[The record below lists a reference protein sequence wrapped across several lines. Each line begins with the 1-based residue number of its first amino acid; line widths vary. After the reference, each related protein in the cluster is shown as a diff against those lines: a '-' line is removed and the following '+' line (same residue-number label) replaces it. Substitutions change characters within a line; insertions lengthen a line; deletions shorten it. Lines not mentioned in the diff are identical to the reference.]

1 MGNSHLSNEALPP
14 EQQVVNEYAGADA
27 QLKAL
32 LGYLDDSLKSMRER
46 RAYVAPAGRW
56 SLKPY
61 GDKRAKQR
69 SAAGLLVIEKN
80 FYATMGP
87 AKVEQLDE
95 EAGWKPIA
103 RPNINCDIAWA
114 FKAKTD
120 ERSAQLGSRRDL
132 DYKEKDM
139 VAERRKGAFTKLEIQ
154 VVGEGLFELSEDAY
168 DYLKG
173 HVRDRDI
180 WFEQSVQ
187 VLLRK
192 REFAEMLLNRPGKQ
206 HEPLKQMLEADFEF
220 EPSPHVPLPA
230 DRWIELTKPE
240 IMGTDQ
246 QREFVEKAL
255 HGKDLTVVWGPAGS
269 GKTTAICEFI
279 RQAVRANKK
288 VLMVGSTHVAVDNV
302 LEKFAR
308 TEKAPTRDDEAGVVA
323 VRVGRPAKV
332 SEHVRPLLIEN
343 FLRTHRERLQRHL
356 KPLADSTKPEAQAAR
371 RMLESID
378 GAVDEYGHPD
388 AKDGILHAIL
398 MGANLVCGT
407 TIGILQHPAVRQA
420 RETGTYPEFD
430 YLILDEA
437 SKTTLDEF
445 LVPAMCAKRWIIVGD
460 PYQLAPFCEEAE
472 LSATMLAAM
481 MGRQVISTEAEASA
495 PLPPPSQTP
504 QLRKALQAAIKAGME
519 ARAVRFQDDAH
530 ARRMIQERDAAI
542 SALATYE
549 VYDVEG
555 NLTSLEQATEQA
567 MAIAL
572 PSVLEALIGQAEG
585 LPSARSI
592 VRPLRDG
599 LASRMVKLKY
609 QHRMPKHLAEFAKE
623 HVYKG
628 RMLHTPENAKEKPRL
643 HSNDTGWEGRL
654 VVLTA
659 ADPEELVPA
668 HKDRERESA
677 RQLVLAVKELMDFA
691 VWAKANPRPA
701 GQDLW
706 RAYLISTYKN
716 QNLLCRK
723 LVEHLYEAHG
733 DLFDGVDI
741 EANTVDSCQGHEAD
755 LVILSLV
762 RDRQT
767 PFMRSLNRMN
777 VAFTRARSR
786 MVILEDIPSRT
797 EESEASG
804 QACTMLDA
812 LHDYPVTR
820 IEAKDLAAARRIVD
834 EAFSA

>member
-1 MGNSHLSNEALPP
+1 MGNLHISNEALPP
-14 EQQVVNEYAGADA
+14 EQRVVNEYAGADA

-32 LGYLDDSLKSMRER
+32 IGYLDDSLKSLRER

-61 GDKRAKQR
+61 PEKRAKQR
-69 SAAGLLVIEKN
+69 SAAGRLIIENN

-103 RPNINCDIAWA
+103 RPNINCEIAWA
-114 FKAKTD
+114 FKD
-120 ERSAQLGSRRDL
+120 QGDPRSTQLGTSQELAYR
-132 DYKEKDM
+132 EKDM
-139 VAERRKGAFTKLEIQ
+139 VAKRRRGGFTKLEIQ
-154 VVGEGLFELSEDAY
+154 VVGEGVFELSEESY

-173 HVRDRDI
+173 HPRDRAI

-192 REFAEMLLNRPGKQ
+192 REFAEMLLNRPGRQ

-220 EPSPHVPLPA
+220 APSPHVPLPP

-240 IMGTDQ
+240 IMGTEQ

-255 HGKDLTVVWGPAGS
+255 QGKDFTVVWGPAGS

-356 KPLADSTKPEAQAAR
+356 KPLADSSQPEAQAAR
-371 RMLESID
+371 RMLESVD

-388 AKDGILHAIL
+388 AQGGILHAIL

-472 LSATMLAAM
+472 LGATMLAAM
-481 MGRQVISTEAEASA
+481 MGRQEDSSAAEEPALKSA
-495 PLPPPSQTP
+495 PAREPK
-504 QLRKALQAAIKAGME
+504 LRKALQAAIKAAIE

-530 ARRMIQERDAAI
+530 ARRMVQERAAAI
-542 SALATYE
+542 GALATYE
-549 VYDVEG
+549 VRDDER
-555 NLTSLEQATEQA
+555 NAISLEQATEQA

-572 PSVLEALIGQAEG
+572 PSVLEALIGQAED

-592 VRPLRDG
+592 VRPLREG

-609 QHRMPKHLAEFAKE
+609 QHRMPRHLADFAKA

-628 RMLHTPENAKEKPRL
+628 RMLHTPDNAGEKPRL
-643 HSNDTGWEGRL
+643 HSNDSGWEGRL

-659 ADPEELVPA
+659 ADPEELTPA

-691 VWAKANPRPA
+691 VWAKANPKPA
-701 GQDLW
+701 GQDPW

-755 LVILSLV
+755 LVLLSLV

-786 MVILEDIPSRT
+786 MVILEDLPSRT
-797 EESEASG
+797 EEAEATG

-812 LHDYPVTR
+812 LHNYPVTR
-820 IEAKDLAAARRIVD
+820 IEAKHLDVARRIVD
-834 EAFSA
+834 EAFSG

>member
-1 MGNSHLSNEALPP
+1 MGNSHISNEALPP
-14 EQQVVNEYAGADA
+14 GQQIVNEYAGADA
-27 QLKAL
+27 QLKGL
-32 LGYLDDSLKSMRER
+32 IRYLDDSLRSMRER

-56 SLKPY
+56 YLQPY

-69 SAAGLLVIEKN
+69 SAAGRLVIEKN
-80 FYATMGP
+80 FYASMAPTG
-87 AKVEQLDE
+87 AQHLDE
-95 EAGWKPIA
+95 EDGWKAIA
-103 RPNINCDIAWA
+103 RPNINCETAWA
-114 FKAKTD
+114 FKPSEDA
-120 ERSAQLGSRRDL
+120 RISQLGERQAL
-132 DYKEKDM
+132 DFKEKELVVM
-139 VAERRKGAFTKLEIQ
+139 RRKGEFRKLEIK
-154 VVGEGLFELSEDAY
+154 VVGEGVFELSEDAF

-173 HVRDRDI
+173 HAHDRSI

-220 EPSPHVPLPA
+220 APLPHEPLPA
-230 DRWIELTKPE
+230 DRWIELTEPN
-240 IMGTDQ
+240 IMGTEQ

-255 HGKDLTVVWGPAGS
+255 KGKDFTVVWGPAGS
-269 GKTTAICEFI
+269 GKTKAICEFI
-279 RQAVRANKK
+279 RQAVRENKK

-308 TEKAPTRDDEAGVVA
+308 TEKAPLRDDEIGVVA

-343 FLRTHRERLQRHL
+343 FLHTHRERLQRHL
-356 KPLADSTKPEAQAAR
+356 KPLASSAQPEAAAAR
-371 RMLESID
+371 RMLDAID
-378 GAVDEYGHPD
+378 GATDEYGHPD
-388 AKDGILHAIL
+388 VQGSILHAIL

-407 TIGILQHPAVRQA
+407 TIGILQHPAVRLA
-420 RETGTYPEFD
+420 RETGSYPEFD

-472 LSATMLAAM
+472 LGATMLAAM
-481 MGRQVISTEAEASA
+481 MGRPVVSTEDDGVLQDPKVRE
-495 PLPPPSQTP
+495 PE
-504 QLRKALQAAIKAGME
+504 LRKALQRAIKAALE
-519 ARAVRFQDDAH
+519 ERAVRFQDDAH
-530 ARRMIQERDAAI
+530 AQRIAQERTAAMG
-542 SALATYE
+542 ALATYAVRDPE
-549 VYDVEG
+549 D
-555 NLTSLEQATEQA
+555 NPISLRQATEQA

-592 VRPLRDG
+592 VRPLREG

-609 QHRMPKHLAEFAKE
+609 QHRMPRHLADFAKE
-623 HVYKG
+623 HVYQG
-628 RMLHTPENAKEKPRL
+628 RMLHTPDNAEEKPRL
-643 HSNDTGWEGRL
+643 HSTDLGWEGRL
-654 VVLTA
+654 VVLAA
-659 ADPEELVPA
+659 ADAEQLTPV
-668 HKDRERESA
+668 HQDRERESA
-677 RQLVLAVKELMDFA
+677 RQLVLAVKELLDFA
-691 VWAKANPRPA
+691 AWAKANPKPP
-701 GQDLW
+701 GQDPW

-716 QNLLCRK
+716 QNRLCQLL
-723 LVEHLYEAHG
+723 VDHLYEAHG
-733 DLFDGVDI
+733 DLFDGVDV

-786 MVILEDIPSRT
+786 MVILEDIPART
-797 EESEASG
+797 EEAVAGG

-812 LHDYPVTR
+812 LHEYPVTKV
-820 IEAKDLAAARRIVD
+820 EAKQLDEALRIVD
-834 EAFSA
+834 EAFPA

>member
-1 MGNSHLSNEALPP
+1 MGNSHVSNEALPP

-32 LGYLDDSLKSMRER
+32 IGYLDDSLKSMRER
-46 RAYVAPAGRW
+46 RAYVAPAGHW
-56 SLKPY
+56 SLRPY
-61 GDKRAKQR
+61 AAKRAKQR
-69 SAAGLLVIEKN
+69 AAAGLLVIEKN
-80 FYATMGP
+80 FYAKMGP

-95 EAGWKPIA
+95 EAGWKAIA
-103 RPNINCDIAWA
+103 RPNINCEIAWGFQTPEDA
-114 FKAKTD
+114 RT
-120 ERSAQLGSRRDL
+120 AQFGQRPDL
-132 DYKEKDM
+132 EFKEKDM
-139 VAERRKGAFTKLEIQ
+139 VAKRREGGFTKLEIQ
-154 VVGEGLFELSEDAY
+154 AVGEGVFELSEDAF

-173 HVRDRDI
+173 HTRNRAI

-206 HEPLKQMLEADFEF
+206 HEPLKQMLEADFVF
-220 EPSPHVPLPA
+220 EPSPHVTLPA
-230 DRWIELTKPE
+230 NRWIELTKPE
-240 IMGTDQ
+240 IMGTEQ

-255 HGKDLTVVWGPAGS
+255 NGKDFTVVWGPAGS

-279 RQAVRANKK
+279 RQAVRENKK

-308 TEKAPTRDDEAGVVA
+308 TENAPVRDDEAGVVA

-343 FLRTHRERLQRHL
+343 FLRTQRERLQRHL
-356 KPLADSTKPEAQAAR
+356 KPLADSTQPEAQAAR

-378 GAVDEYGHPD
+378 GATDEYGHPD
-388 AKDGILHAIL
+388 ARGSILHAIL

-407 TIGILQHPAVRQA
+407 TIGILQHPAVRLA
-420 RETGTYPEFD
+420 RETGSYPEFD
-430 YLILDEA
+430 YMILDEA

-472 LSATMLAAM
+472 LGATMLAAM
-481 MGRQVISTEAEASA
+481 MGRRVASPEEAAA
-495 PLPPPSQTP
+495 PYVSNAREPG
-504 QLRKALQAAIKAGME
+504 LRKALQAAIKASLE
-519 ARAVRFQDDAH
+519 ERAVRFQDDAH
-530 ARRMIQERDAAI
+530 ARRMSQQRAAAVG
-542 SALATYE
+542 ALAIYS
-549 VYDVEG
+549 VNDAEG
-555 NLTSLEQATEQA
+555 NSVSLQQATEHA

-585 LPSARSI
+585 LPSAGSI
-592 VRPLRDG
+592 VRPLREG

-609 QHRMPKHLAEFAKE
+609 QHRMPQHLGDFAKE

-628 RMLHTPENAKEKPRL
+628 RMLHTPDNAKEKPRL
-643 HSNDTGWEGRL
+643 HSTDLGWEGRL

-659 ADPEELVPA
+659 ADPAELAPA
-668 HKDRERESA
+668 HQDRERESA

-691 VWAKANPRPA
+691 AWAKANPKPP
-701 GQDLW
+701 GEDPW

-716 QNLLCRK
+716 QNQLCRR

-733 DLFDGVDI
+733 DLFEGVDV

-786 MVILEDIPSRT
+786 LVILEDIPNRT
-797 EESEASG
+797 EEAQASG

-820 IEAKDLAAARRIVD
+820 IEAKHLDAARRIVD
-834 EAFSA
+834 QAFPE

>member
-1 MGNSHLSNEALPP
+1 MGNSHISNEALPP

-27 QLKAL
+27 QLRAL
-32 LGYLDDSLKSMRER
+32 IGYLDDSLRSMRER

-56 SLKPY
+56 YLQPY

-69 SAAGLLVIEKN
+69 AAAGRLVIEKN
-80 FYATMGP
+80 FYATMAP
-87 AKVEQLDE
+87 ASVEQLDE
-95 EAGWKPIA
+95 EAGWKAIA
-103 RPNINCDIAWA
+103 RPNINSETAWA
-114 FKAKTD
+114 FKTSEDART
-120 ERSAQLGSRRDL
+120 AQLGQRHDSSF
-132 DYKEKDM
+132 KEKDLVGM
-139 VAERRKGAFTKLEIQ
+139 RRKGDFKKLEIK
-154 VVGEGLFELSEDAY
+154 VIGEGLFELSEEAF

-173 HVRDRDI
+173 HTRDRSI

-220 EPSPHVPLPA
+220 EPSPHVPLPE

-240 IMGTDQ
+240 IMGTEQ

-255 HGKDLTVVWGPAGS
+255 NGKDFTVVWGPAGS

-308 TEKAPTRDDEAGVVA
+308 TKKTPTRDDEVGVVA

-332 SEHVRPLLIEN
+332 SDHVRPLLIEN
-343 FLRTHRERLQRHL
+343 FLRTHRERLQGHL
-356 KPLADSTKPEAQAAR
+356 KPLADSTQPEAQAAR
-371 RMLESID
+371 RMLESVD
-378 GAVDEYGHPD
+378 GTTDEYGHPE
-388 AKDGILHAIL
+388 ARGGILHAIL

-472 LSATMLAAM
+472 LGATMLAAM
-481 MGRQVISTEAEASA
+481 MGRPVASTEENV
-495 PLPPPSQTP
+495 SQP
-504 QLRKALQAAIKAGME
+504 VSNAREPKLRKALQAAIKASLE
-519 ARAVRFQDDAH
+519 ERAVRFQDDSH
-530 ARRMIQERDAAI
+530 ARRMVQERNAAVG
-542 SALATYE
+542 ALATY
-549 VYDVEG
+549 VVHDAEG
-555 NLTSLEQATEQA
+555 NTVSLEQATEQA

-592 VRPLRDG
+592 VRPLREG

-609 QHRMPKHLAEFAKE
+609 QHRMPRHLADFAKE

-628 RMLHTPENAKEKPRL
+628 RMLHTPDNAKEKPRL
-643 HSNDTGWEGRL
+643 HSNDMSWEGRL

-659 ADPEELVPA
+659 ADPAELTPA
-668 HKDRERESA
+668 HQDRERESA
-677 RQLVLAVKELMDFA
+677 RQLVLAVKELLDFA
-691 VWAKANPRPA
+691 AWAKANPKSP
-701 GQDLW
+701 GEDPW

-716 QNLLCRK
+716 QNQLCQR
-723 LVEHLYEAHG
+723 LVEYLYEAHG
-733 DLFDGVDI
+733 DLFDGVDV

-797 EESEASG
+797 EEAEASG

-820 IEAKDLAAARRIVD
+820 IEAKNLDVARSIVD
-834 EAFSA
+834 EAFPR

>member
-1 MGNSHLSNEALPP
+1 MGNSHISNEALPP

-32 LGYLDDSLKSMRER
+32 IGYLDDSLRSMRER

-56 SLKPY
+56 HLQPY
-61 GDKRAKQR
+61 GDKRARQR
-69 SAAGLLVIEKN
+69 AAAGRLVIEKN
-80 FYATMGP
+80 FYAGMGP
-87 AKVEQLDE
+87 AKVDQLDE
-95 EAGWKPIA
+95 EDGWKAIA
-103 RPNINCDIAWA
+103 RPNINCETAWA
-114 FKAKTD
+114 FKSSDDARTG
-120 ERSAQLGSRRDL
+120 QLGQRQAAYL
-132 DYKEKDM
+132 KEKEL
-139 VAERRKGAFTKLEIQ
+139 VAMRRKGGFTKLDIQ
-154 VVGEGLFELSEDAY
+154 VIGEGLFELSEAAF

-173 HVRDRDI
+173 HARDRDI

-220 EPSPHVPLPA
+220 EPSPHEPLPE

-240 IMGTDQ
+240 IMGTEQ

-255 HGKDLTVVWGPAGS
+255 KGKDFTVVWGPAGS

-279 RQAVRANKK
+279 RQAVRDNKK

-308 TEKAPTRDDEAGVVA
+308 AEKAPTRDDEVGVVA

-356 KPLADSTKPEAQAAR
+356 KPLADSAMPEAQAAR
-371 RMLESID
+371 RMLESVD
-378 GAVDEYGHPD
+378 GATDEYGHPE
-388 AKDGILHAIL
+388 ARGGILHAIL

-437 SKTTLDEF
+437 SKTTMDEF

-472 LSATMLAAM
+472 LGATMLAAM
-481 MGRQVISTEAEASA
+481 MGRPVSSTDEASMPTA
-495 PLPPPSQTP
+495 ESSHEPK
-504 QLRKALQAAIKAGME
+504 LRKCLQAAIKASLE
-519 ARAVRFQDDAH
+519 ERAVRFQDDAH
-530 ARRMIQERDAAI
+530 SRRMKQERQAAI
-542 SALATYE
+542 GALATYS
-549 VYDVEG
+549 VNDAEG
-555 NLTSLEQATEQA
+555 QLVSLDQATEQA
-567 MAIAL
+567 MAMAL

-592 VRPLRDG
+592 VRPLGDG

-609 QHRMPKHLAEFAKE
+609 QHRMPRHLADFAKA

-628 RMLHTPENAKEKPRL
+628 RMLHTPDNAGEKPRL
-643 HSNDTGWEGRL
+643 HSNDSGWEGRL

-659 ADPEELVPA
+659 AEPEELTPA

-691 VWAKANPRPA
+691 VWAKANPKPS
-701 GQDLW
+701 GQDPW

-716 QNLLCRK
+716 QNLLCRN

-797 EESEASG
+797 EEAEACG

>member
-1 MGNSHLSNEALPP
+1 MGNSHISNEALPP

-32 LGYLDDSLKSMRER
+32 IGYLDDSLRSMRER

-56 SLKPY
+56 YLQPY
-61 GDKRAKQR
+61 GDKRARQR
-69 SAAGLLVIEKN
+69 AAAGRLVIEKN
-80 FYATMGP
+80 FYATMAP
-87 AKVEQLDE
+87 ASVDQLDE
-95 EAGWKPIA
+95 EAGWKAIA
-103 RPNINCDIAWA
+103 RPNINSETAWA
-114 FKAKTD
+114 FKTSEDART
-120 ERSAQLGSRRDL
+120 AQLGQRNDT
-132 DYKEKDM
+132 DFKEKDLVGM
-139 VAERRKGAFTKLEIQ
+139 RRKGEFKKLEIK
-154 VVGEGLFELSEDAY
+154 VVGEGVFELSEDAF

-173 HVRDRDI
+173 HARDRSI

-192 REFAEMLLNRPGKQ
+192 REFAEMLLSRPGKQ

-220 EPSPHVPLPA
+220 EPSPHVPLSE

-240 IMGTDQ
+240 IMGTEQ

-255 HGKDLTVVWGPAGS
+255 NGRDFTVVWGPAGS

-308 TEKAPTRDDEAGVVA
+308 AEKAPTRDDEVGVVA
-323 VRVGRPAKV
+323 VRIGRPAKV

-343 FLRTHRERLQRHL
+343 FLRTQRERLQRHL
-356 KPLADSTKPEAQAAR
+356 KPLADSTQPEAQAAR

-378 GAVDEYGHPD
+378 GATDEYGHPD
-388 AKDGILHAIL
+388 ARGGILHAIL

-407 TIGILQHPAVRQA
+407 TIGILQHPAVRLA

-472 LSATMLAAM
+472 LGSTMLGAM
-481 MGRQVISTEAEASA
+481 MGRPVASPEDA
-495 PLPPPSQTP
+495 ILTP
-504 QLRKALQAAIKAGME
+504 KLRKALQAAIKASLE
-519 ARAVRFQDDAH
+519 ERAVRFQDDAH
-530 ARRMIQERDAAI
+530 ARRMMQERQAAVG
-542 SALATYE
+542 ALATYA
-549 VYDVEG
+549 VRDAEG
-555 NLTSLEQATEQA
+555 NMVSLEQATEQA

-592 VRPLRDG
+592 VRPLREG
-599 LASRMVKLKY
+599 LPSRMVKLKY
-609 QHRMPKHLAEFAKE
+609 QHRMPRHLADFAKE

-628 RMLHTPENAKEKPRL
+628 RMLHTPDNAKEKPRL
-643 HSNDTGWEGRL
+643 HSNDLSWEGRL

-659 ADPEELVPA
+659 ADHAELAPA
-668 HKDRERESA
+668 HQDRERESA
-677 RQLVLAVKELMDFA
+677 RQLVLAVKELLDFA
-691 VWAKANPRPA
+691 AWAKANPKPPGA
-701 GQDLW
+701 DPW

-716 QNLLCRK
+716 QNQLCQR

-733 DLFDGVDI
+733 DLFDGVDV

-797 EESEASG
+797 EEAEASG
-804 QACTMLDA
+804 HACTMLDA

-820 IEAKDLAAARRIVD
+820 IEAKHLDVALSIVD
-834 EAFSA
+834 EAFPG

>member
-1 MGNSHLSNEALPP
+1 MGNSHISNEALPP

-27 QLKAL
+27 QLRAL
-32 LGYLDDSLKSMRER
+32 IGYLDDSLRSMRER

-56 SLKPY
+56 YLQPY

-69 SAAGLLVIEKN
+69 AAAGRLVIEKN
-80 FYATMGP
+80 FYATMAP
-87 AKVEQLDE
+87 ASVEQLDE
-95 EAGWKPIA
+95 EAGWKAIA
-103 RPNINCDIAWA
+103 RPNINSETAWA
-114 FKAKTD
+114 FKTPEDART
-120 ERSAQLGSRRDL
+120 AQLGQRHDSSF
-132 DYKEKDM
+132 KEKDLVGM
-139 VAERRKGAFTKLEIQ
+139 RRKGDFKKLEIK
-154 VVGEGLFELSEDAY
+154 VIGEGLFELSEEAF

-173 HVRDRDI
+173 HTRDRSI

-192 REFAEMLLNRPGKQ
+192 REFAEMLLDRPGKQ

-220 EPSPHVPLPA
+220 EPSPHVPLPE

-240 IMGTDQ
+240 IMGTEQ

-255 HGKDLTVVWGPAGS
+255 NGKDFTVVWGPAGS

-308 TEKAPTRDDEAGVVA
+308 TKKTPTRDDEVGVVA

-332 SEHVRPLLIEN
+332 SDHVRPLLIEN
-343 FLRTHRERLQRHL
+343 FLRTHRERLQGHL
-356 KPLADSTKPEAQAAR
+356 KPLADSTQPEAQAAR
-371 RMLESID
+371 RMLESVD
-378 GAVDEYGHPD
+378 GTTDEYGHPE
-388 AKDGILHAIL
+388 ARGGILHAIL

-472 LSATMLAAM
+472 LGATMLAAM
-481 MGRQVISTEAEASA
+481 MGRPVASMEENV
-495 PLPPPSQTP
+495 SQP
-504 QLRKALQAAIKAGME
+504 VPNAREPKLRKVLQAAIKASLE
-519 ARAVRFQDDAH
+519 ERAVRFQDDSH
-530 ARRMIQERDAAI
+530 ARRMVQERNAAVGALTAYVVHDA
-542 SALATYE
+542 
-549 VYDVEG
+549 EG
-555 NLTSLEQATEQA
+555 NTVSLEQATEQA

-592 VRPLRDG
+592 VRPLREG

-609 QHRMPKHLAEFAKE
+609 QHRMPRHLADFAKE

-628 RMLHTPENAKEKPRL
+628 RMLHTPDNAKEKSRL
-643 HSNDTGWEGRL
+643 HSNDMSWEGRL

-659 ADPEELVPA
+659 ADPAEQTPA
-668 HKDRERESA
+668 HQDRERESA
-677 RQLVLAVKELMDFA
+677 RQLVLAVKELLDFA
-691 VWAKANPRPA
+691 AWAKANPKPP
-701 GQDLW
+701 GEDPW

-716 QNLLCRK
+716 QNQLCQR
-723 LVEHLYEAHG
+723 LVEYLYEAHG
-733 DLFDGVDI
+733 DLFDGVDV

-797 EESEASG
+797 EEAEASG

-820 IEAKDLAAARRIVD
+820 IEAKHLDVARSIVD
-834 EAFSA
+834 EAFPR

>member
-1 MGNSHLSNEALPP
+1 MGNTHIGNEALPP
-14 EQQVVNEYAGADA
+14 EQQVINAYAGADD

-32 LGYLDDSLKSMRER
+32 IGYLDDSLKSMRER

-69 SAAGLLVIEKN
+69 AAAGLLVIEKN

-95 EAGWKPIA
+95 ETGWKSIA
-103 RPNINCDIAWA
+103 RPVINCEMAWA
-114 FKAKTD
+114 FKPSEDARTG
-120 ERSAQLGSRRDL
+120 QLGQRQETQL
-132 DYKEKDM
+132 KEKDLVVM
-139 VAERRKGAFTKLEIQ
+139 RRKGGFTKLEIQ
-154 VVGEGLFELSEDAY
+154 VVGEGVFELSEGAFE
-168 DYLKG
+168 YLKG
-173 HVRDRDI
+173 YARDRDI

-192 REFAEMLLNRPGKQ
+192 REFAEMLLNRPAKQ

-220 EPSPHVPLPA
+220 EPSPHVPLAA

-240 IMGTDQ
+240 IMGTEQ

-255 HGKDLTVVWGPAGS
+255 NGKDFTVVWGPAGS

-308 TEKAPTRDDEAGVVA
+308 SEKTPTRDDEVGVVA

-356 KPLADSTKPEAQAAR
+356 RPLADSTMPEAQAAR
-371 RMLESID
+371 RMLESVD
-378 GAVDEYGHPD
+378 GATDEYGHPE
-388 AKDGILHAIL
+388 ARGGILHAIL

-420 RETGTYPEFD
+420 RDTGTYPEFD

-472 LSATMLAAM
+472 LGATMLAAM
-481 MGRQVISTEAEASA
+481 MGRPAAPNEEAS
-495 PLPPPSQTP
+495 LPQVERSHEPK
-504 QLRKALQAAIKAGME
+504 LRKSLQAAIKASLE
-519 ARAVRFQDDAH
+519 ERAVRFQDDAH
-530 ARRMIQERDAAI
+530 ARRMTQQRQAAVG
-542 SALATYE
+542 ALATYN
-549 VYDVEG
+549 VNDAEG
-555 NLTSLEQATEQA
+555 NLVTLEQATEQA

-609 QHRMPKHLAEFAKE
+609 QHRMPRHLADFAKA

-628 RMLHTPENAKEKPRL
+628 RMLHTPDNAGEKPRL
-643 HSNDTGWEGRL
+643 HSNDSGWEGRL

-659 ADPEELVPA
+659 ADPEELAPA
-668 HKDRERESA
+668 HRDRERESA

-691 VWAKANPRPA
+691 VWAKANPKPA
-701 GQDLW
+701 GQDPW

-716 QNLLCRK
+716 QNQLCRK
-723 LVEHLYEAHG
+723 LVEHLYDVHG
-733 DLFDGVDI
+733 HLFDGVDI

-786 MVILEDIPSRT
+786 MVILEDIPGRT
-797 EESEASG
+797 EEAEAGG

-820 IEAKDLAAARRIVD
+820 VEAKNLDAARRIVD
-834 EAFSA
+834 EAFPG